1 MVVNK
6 IVHIP
11 KSKRLPGMSYWCKNC
26 RSVRSET
33 CGENGEPISKCDH
46 ANQLCWKSTVWLP
59 DKTTRSKLLTG
70 TTKEELFEQAIAFK
84 KKVLAEYRNK
94 FQGFNAAAQTGKLDY
109 KDISVDGLIAKFMAF
124 LSNENVHK
132 QKQGHR
138 NEKTRNEVLGS
149 LKHLVIGL
157 KNNKQDTSK
166 LKAANIDDDHVEMFY
181 KYIEDLRLGNR
192 MYNKLMSHARRCW
205 QYGIDHL
212 KIAMPN
218 IFNTVETKPLHYEPV
233 AFPHRLLDPLLE
245 VVKKENGEGKDKN
258 GWKRDYYYEFVR
270 DAFLVASETGLRR
283 DELTAL
289 KYSNIIIEKDG
300 RACIKIENMKVNAIE
315 GRSGTNL
322 KYTYVPISNRL
333 LNFLEGHDYKN
344 KIGNDEFIIA
354 PDVIQKREEFLP
366 NIFTKSFTH
375 FIQHIPHDEKLN
387 FKSFRKSFI
396 TAVAMKFNQAI
407 AVTGHSNPKTILTHY
422 VDKKQ
427 VALGMFNQPLYR
439 DEEREIEVEKT
450 RESNSQK
457 NDKQI
462 ER

>member
-33 CGENGEPISKCDH
+33 CGENGEPISKCNHID
-46 ANQLCWKSTVWLP
+46 QLCWKSTVWLP
-59 DKTTRSKLLTG
+59 DKTTKSKLLTG
-70 TTKEELFEQAIAFK
+70 TTREELFEQAIAFK
-84 KKVLAEYRNK
+84 KKVLEEYRNK
-94 FQGFNAAAQTGKLDY
+94 TEGELSAAKSGKVDY
-109 KDISVDGLIAKFMAF
+109 KDISVDQLIAKFMAF
-124 LSNENVHK
+124 ISNENVHK

-138 NEKTRNEVLGS
+138 NEKTRNEILGS
-149 LKHLVIGL
+149 LVHFVKSL
-157 KNNKQDTSK
+157 KANNQDTSK
-166 LKAANIDDDHVEMFY
+166 LKVVEIDDDHVEMFY
-181 KYIEDLRLGNR
+181 KQIEDLGLGNR

-212 KIAMPN
+212 KIPIPN

-233 AFPHRLLDPLLE
+233 AFPHRLLEPLLE

-258 GWKRDYYYEFVR
+258 GWKRNYFYEFIR

-289 KYSNIIIEKDG
+289 KYSNIVLEKDG
-300 RACIKIENMKVNAIE
+300 RACIKIENIKVNAIE
-315 GRSGTNL
+315 GRSGSTL
-322 KYTYVPISNRL
+322 KYTFVPISNRL
-333 LNFLEGHDYKN
+333 LDFLEEHDYKN
-344 KIGNDEFIIA
+344 KIGSDEFIIA
-354 PDVIQKREEFLP
+354 PEVIQRREEFLP

-375 FIQHIPHDEKLN
+375 FMQHVPHDEKLN

-407 AVTGHSNPKTILTHY
+407 AVTGHSNTKTILTHY

-439 DEEREIEVEKT
+439 QEDREVEVEQK
-450 RESNSQK
+450 RENNSQK
-457 NDKQI
+457 HNKQI